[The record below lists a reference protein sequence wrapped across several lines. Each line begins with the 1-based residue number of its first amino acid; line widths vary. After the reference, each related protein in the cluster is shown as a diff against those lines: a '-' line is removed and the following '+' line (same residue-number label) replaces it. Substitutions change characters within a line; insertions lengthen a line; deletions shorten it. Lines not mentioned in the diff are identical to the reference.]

1 MSTHLGNGCQQ
12 SLPRHPNIIWDQLA
26 ADELMASFIA
36 DGHHLPPATVKAMI
50 RAKTPGRSILVT
62 DATAAA
68 AAAPGYYTIGETPIE
83 LNLLGRVA
91 AAGSGKLAGSSLTL
105 GQAVANVVRFS
116 GLPIE
121 EALAMAT
128 ERPAA
133 YLGIRPAGV
142 VTADWNV
149 REGKL
154 HILAV
159 RLRTSGD

>member
-1 MSTHLGNGCQQ
+1 
-12 SLPRHPNIIWDQLA
+12 
-26 ADELMASFIA
+26 MASFIA